1 MVRVQASEDPEDP
14 LVLIVDNNPM
24 GTMRLSQVFTQMGW
38 RIEVCEDGDLAV
50 DTYVKLRPDLVLL
63 ALDIPTLDGHIAALE
78 LRESDGGARIAFMA
92 PRHQRE
98 LAADATHSAGAV
110 AWLEKPITKQILDDN
125 WEMIMGEIPEAPGLA
140 DLDSLYPEDVDVQRA
155 KREDEDIVEVAAA
168 MPLPALPALPVP
180 SPTGS
185 PAPAAKRKR
194 RPGRGLRLLAAGLFI
209 GSVGAICGA
218 IWLLYI
224 Q

>member
-185 PAPAAKRKR
+185 SAPAAKRKR

-209 GSVGAICGA
+209 GSIGAICGA